1 MLNLDLVT
9 KNSFYNKDFSD
20 LSSDAVDFIKL
31 TNFLCFSLIN
41 GVVPKEKR
49 KISEVLAVLID
60 KNDEEVKYIIARKL
74 CYSDVL
80 PHFIVKKLAYDKA
93 KIARKVILHSP
104 KLSNADLIEI
114 LEKREEEE
122 IYICV
127 AGRVNID
134 EKITRLISEKNY
146 SDAILKLLSN
156 STAKIAVS
164 TYQRIISRY
173 QRNKEIMNLINSRDE
188 LSPEAIKEILENV
201 DNPLKKLLISTYR
214 FDQHAKI
221 KFSRT
226 NILNLKDK
234 DVFRSKESQEI
245 KQRIDSLYNKNMLN
259 PLLIMRQLCKGDLFS
274 FIYSL
279 SKITDLPFINL
290 TQIVFVKFDQASFE
304 TIYKQ
309 AMLPESYFKTINLL
323 IFIIRSELLSENLH
337 YNNFADVVVPKFTLV
352 TSSENIVGA
361 KYLISLIKA

>member
-9 KNSFYNKDFSD
+9 KNPLYNKDLSD

-49 KISEVLAVLID
+49 KISEVLAGLID
-60 KNDEEVKYIIARKL
+60 KNDEEVNNIIARKL

-80 PHFIVKKLAYDKA
+80 PHFLVKKLAYDKA
-93 KIARKVILHSP
+93 KIARKIILYSP

-122 IYICV
+122 ICASV
-127 AGRVNID
+127 AERVNID
-134 EKITRLISEKNY
+134 EKIASLVSEKNY
-146 SDAILKLLSN
+146 SDAIFKLLSN
-156 STAKIAVS
+156 PTAKIDVA

-173 QRNKEIMNLINSRDE
+173 QRNKEIMTLINSRGE
-188 LSPEAIKEILENV
+188 LSPETINEILENV
-201 DNPLKKLLISTYR
+201 DSSLRKLLISTYR

-226 NILNLKDK
+226 NIINLKDR
-234 DVFRSKESQEI
+234 DVFKSKESQEI

-290 TQIVFVKFDQASFE
+290 TQIIFVKFDQTYFE
-304 TIYKQ
+304 NIYKQ
-309 AMLPESYFKTINLL
+309 AMLPASYFRAIKLL
-323 IFIIRSELLSENLH
+323 IAIIRSELLTENLN
-337 YNNFADVVVPKFTLV
+337 YNNFANVVIPKFILV
-352 TSSENIVGA
+352 SSSENIVGA
-361 KYLISLIKA
+361 KYLISLIKS